1 MSRSLGVGLLGL
13 GRHGQRYAGHLARG
27 DIRGAR
33 LVAVWRRDRA
43 AGRRD
48 SRLYGVALAPTPLAL
63 CERRDV
69 DIVAVV
75 LPPGLYP
82 PLVEAAAQAGKAI
95 LLEKPLAAT
104 TDAARRILR
113 AVRQAHVPAMVA
125 HTLRFDSRVRAL
137 VRAVRKLGPVR
148 TLHCVHHLPNRGLRW
163 ESEAAHGPGGI
174 LHQTATHG
182 LDLIRFITGREARRV
197 SCLAWRVRNPRLP
210 DAALI
215 RVELAG
221 RATAAVSVGKVS
233 AGLSHAIEAVCD
245 GGIVRADLVTGRLT
259 VSWGG
264 SGTRRPRQRE
274 WVVPATPTVPLALS
288 AFAQAIRAGRAPP
301 VPLDDAAQTH
311 ALVEAAVT
319 SARLGGAPVLR
330 RVRAC
335 LEVTPPPRRA

>member
-1 MSRSLGVGLLGL
+1 MPRSLGVGLLGL
-13 GRHGQRYAGHLARG
+13 GRHGRRYAEHLARG
-27 DIRGAR
+27 EIREAR

-48 SRLYGVALAPTPLAL
+48 AVHYGVALAPSPIAL
-63 CERRDV
+63 CERPDV

-82 PLVEAAAQAGKAI
+82 PIVAAAARAGKAI

-104 TDAARRILR
+104 TNGARRILR
-113 AVRQAHVPAMVA
+113 AVRRAHVPAMVA

-137 VRAVRKLGPVR
+137 LQEVRKLGPVR
-148 TLHCVHHLPNRGLRW
+148 TLHCVQHLPNRGVRW

-197 SCLAWRVRNPRLP
+197 SCLAWRVRNPRLT
-210 DAALI
+210 DVALI
-215 RVELAG
+215 RVELDG
-221 RATAAVSVGKVS
+221 GATATLSVGKVS
-233 AGLSHAIEAVCD
+233 AGLSHVIEAVCD

-264 SGTRRPRQRE
+264 SATRRSRQRE
-274 WVVPATPTVPLALS
+274 WVVPATPTVPLALG
-288 AFAQAIRAGRAPP
+288 AFGRAIRAGRAPP
-301 VPLDDAAQTH
+301 VPLEDAARTH
-311 ALVEAAVT
+311 ALVEAALT
-319 SARLGGAPVLR
+319 SARRGAGAVVPVRLR
-330 RVRAC
+330 
-335 LEVTPPPRRA
+335 

>member
-1 MSRSLGVGLLGL
+1 MPRPLGVGLLGL
-13 GRHGQRYAGHLARG
+13 GRHGRRYAEHLARG
-27 DIRGAR
+27 DVREAR

-48 SRLYGVALAPTPLAL
+48 ATHYGVALAPTPPAL
-63 CERRDV
+63 CQRRDV

-82 PLVEAAAQAGKAI
+82 AIVASAAQAGKAI
-95 LLEKPLAAT
+95 LLEKPLATT

-137 VRAVRKLGPVR
+137 LQQVRKLGPVR
-148 TLHCVHHLPNRGLRW
+148 TLNYVHHLPNRGLSW
-163 ESEAAHGPGGI
+163 ESEATHGPGGI

-197 SCLAWRVRNPRLP
+197 SCLAWRVRNPRLL

-215 RVELAG
+215 RVQLAG
-221 RATAAVSVGKVS
+221 GATAGLSVGKVG
-233 AGLSHAIEAVCD
+233 AGLSQAIEAVCD

-264 SGTRRPRQRE
+264 SATRRARQRE
-274 WVVPATPTVPLALS
+274 WVVPATPTVPLALG
-288 AFAQAIRAGRAPP
+288 AFARAIRAGRAPP
-301 VPLDDAAQTH
+301 VPLADAARTH
-311 ALVEAAVT
+311 ALVEAALT
-319 SARLGGAPVLR
+319 SARRGGLAVVPVRL
-330 RVRAC
+330 A
-335 LEVTPPPRRA
+335 